1 MASYTYPVYP
11 AAPRPAHPAR
21 HPVVVVGGGMVGL
34 TAALD
39 LARRGIDVVLL
50 DEDDTV
56 STGSRA
62 ICMAK
67 RSLEIFDRLGVGARM
82 LDKGVTWNR
91 GEVLFRDRAV
101 YHFDLLPEDGHHFPA
116 FINLQ
121 QYYVEEYLVAA
132 CRATGRVDLRW
143 KHRVAAI
150 ASGEDGI
157 ALTVETPEGPY
168 GMQAD
173 WLLAADGARSMI
185 RAALGLGFTGQV
197 FHDRFLIADVVMDA
211 EFPPIRRFWFD
222 PPFHEGGSVLLH
234 RQPDHVWRIDF
245 QLGWDADPEA
255 EKDPGRVRARVAA
268 MLGPEARFEIEWIS
282 VYTFRCRRLERF
294 RHGRILFLGDAAHQ
308 VSPFGARG
316 GNAGVQDADNLGWKL
331 AAVLAG
337 AAPEALLDSY
347 DAERITA
354 NDENILNSTRSTD
367 FITPKSDAA
376 RAYRDAV
383 LELAGRYPFARGL
396 VNSGRLSRPAVLAGS
411 PLNTE
416 DDAPW
421 DGGLPPGT
429 AAIDAPVTDAGRV
442 GWLLPHSLPLP
453 LAGEGWGE
461 GAAPPALTPTLSRK
475 RERGRVRPAALRRA
489 GPRRPGRHRD
499 RLRHP
504 IPGARRAARS
514 RRPDRPPLRRRA
526 GGCDPVPPRPA
537 RGRPLAPLRPRRR
550 QRRARPGAGPGAIP
564 ATPPGARPCP
574 GLTPPRA
581 SPIPTRC
588 SRRWWRRIAACRPR
602 RRAGSTRG

>member
-1 MASYTYPVYP
+1 MWKNTW
-11 AAPRPAHPAR
+11 
-21 HPVVVVGGGMVGL
+21 
-34 TAALD
+34 
-39 LARRGIDVVLL
+39 
-50 DEDDTV
+50 
-56 STGSRA
+56 SR
-62 ICMAK
+62 
-67 RSLEIFDRLGVGARM
+67 
-82 LDKGVTWNR
+82 
-91 GEVLFRDRAV
+91 
-101 YHFDLLPEDGHHFPA
+101 
-116 FINLQ
+116 
-121 QYYVEEYLVAA
+121 A

-222 PPFHEGGSVLLH
+222 PPFHQGGSVLLH

-376 RAYRDAV
+376 LAYRDAV

-442 GWLLPHSLPLP
+442 GWLLPHLSLSRLRERVGVRVPLRQP
-453 LAGEGWGE
+453 SPQPSPASGRGGGFVLLRFAAPDLAGPDGIETVFVTPSPVPGALHDHAGLIARRYA
-461 GAAPPALTPTLSRK
+461 AAPGDAILFRPDQHVAARWH
-475 RERGRVRPAALRRA
+475 RFDPAAVSA
-489 GPRRPGRHRD
+489 ARD
-499 RLRHP
+499 RALGLAP
-504 IPGARRAARS
+504 Y
-514 RRPDRPPLRRRA
+514 
-526 GGCDPVPPRPA
+526 PRP
-537 RGRPLAPLRPRRR
+537 RPE
-550 QRRARPGAGPGAIP
+550 P
-564 ATPPGARPCP
+564 AHVPA
-574 GLTPPRA
+574 
-581 SPIPTRC
+581 
-588 SRRWWRRIAACRPR
+588 
-602 RRAGSTRG
+602 